1 MKNPG
6 LWLGALLAILA
17 LPVSAQVT
25 VEVVLD
31 QDQFLQGEALTAG
44 ARIVNHSG
52 QTLQLGAEEGW
63 VTFAIES
70 RDGFIV
76 LKSGDPIVAG
86 EFTLESSHRATK
98 RVDLTPYFVFN
109 RPGRYSIRAT
119 VTIKQWDKTI
129 TSPPKNF
136 DIIEGARLWEREI
149 GVPRTAGVTNQP
161 PEVRK
166 YALQQANYL
175 KQLMLYFQLTDGSGK
190 VYKVF
195 PIGPMISFGQP
206 EPQVDKLSNLHLL
219 YQDGPRTFSY
229 TIINPDGNVTVRQT
243 YEFTTRPRLKFDDDG
258 NVIVSGGTRRVTF
271 NDLPAPKTSEDRATP
286 SQKQ

>member
-1 MKNPG
+1 
-6 LWLGALLAILA
+6 
-17 LPVSAQVT
+17 
-25 VEVVLD
+25 
-31 QDQFLQGEALTAG
+31 
-44 ARIVNHSG
+44 
-52 QTLQLGAEEGW
+52 LQLGADEGW

-98 RVDLTPYFVFN
+98 RVDLTPYFSFS

-119 VTIKQWDKTI
+119 VNIKQWDRTI

-149 GVPRTAGVTNQP
+149 GVPGTGGATNQL

-175 KQLMLYFQLTDGSGK
+175 KQLMLYFQLTDNSGK

-206 EPQVDKLSNLHLL
+206 EPQVDKMSNLHLL

-229 TIINPDGNVTVRQT
+229 SIINPDGVVMVRQT

-258 NVIVSGGTRRVTF
+258 NVTVSGGTRRVTF
-271 NDLPAPKTSEDRATP
+271 NDLPAPKTSEDHATP
-286 SQKQ
+286 PRKQ